1 MKAKT
6 LIVGG
11 CAVVA
16 LGGLLSWGFRADP
29 APVDLAEVVEAEMM
43 ITVNAD
49 GKTRIR
55 NVYEVA
61 APITGRAK
69 RSPVAVGDP
78 VVSGETVVAVVQPV
92 APSLLDSRSRA
103 SAEAA
108 IAEAE
113 AALRVAQSQ
122 VRQAE
127 EDLTLSQSNF
137 ARTAELVS
145 RGVATTSQ
153 LEGATQ
159 LRAIKQAALE
169 AAQSSQAM
177 AEGSLA
183 RARAALIQP
192 DVENPADDSCCV
204 VLHAPS
210 DGVVLSI
217 QSISE
222 RPVTMGAPLL
232 TIGRREDLEIVA
244 DLLSADAVKVAPG
257 ARAIV
262 ERWGGD
268 DPLEA
273 VLSKIEPSA
282 RTKVSALGIEEQR
295 VDVVFDLLSPPE
307 DRPGLGDGFAVF
319 LRVLEWE
326 GQDILQ
332 VPLSA
337 VFRNNGNWYAFRAE
351 GSVLRQ
357 VPVTL
362 GRMNSHV
369 AQVLDGLSPGDRVVV
384 HPSDRVSDGIPFVD
398 RAELE

>member
-11 CAVVA
+11 CAAVA
-16 LGGLLSWGFRADP
+16 LVGLMSWGFRTDP
-29 APVDLAEVVEAEMM
+29 APVDLAEVVQAEMS

-55 NVYEVA
+55 NVFEVA
-61 APITGRAK
+61 APITGRTK
-69 RSPVAVGDP
+69 RSPVTVGDA
-78 VVSGETVVAVVQPV
+78 VVAGETVVAVVQPV

-108 IAEAE
+108 VSEAE
-113 AALRVAQSQ
+113 AALRVAMSQ

-127 EDLTLSQSNF
+127 EDLTLSDSNY
-137 ARTAELVS
+137 ARTAELVN

-153 LEGATQ
+153 LEDATQ

-183 RARAALIQP
+183 RAQAALIQP

-204 VLHAPS
+204 VLHAPT
-210 DGVVLSI
+210 DGVVLSVE
-217 QSISE
+217 SISE
-222 RPVTMGAPLL
+222 RPVAMGAPLL
-232 TIGRREDLEIVA
+232 TVGRREDLEIVA
-244 DLLSADAVKVAPG
+244 DLLSSDSVRVEIG

-273 VLSKIEPSA
+273 VLRKIEPSA
-282 RTKVSALGIEEQR
+282 RTKISALGIEEQR

-319 LRVLEWE
+319 LRVIEWQE
-326 GQDILQ
+326 TDVLQ

-337 VFRNNGNWYAFRAE
+337 VFRSNGDWYVFRAE
-351 GSVLRQ
+351 GAVLQR

-362 GRMNSHV
+362 GRMNTRV
-369 AQVLDGLSPGDRVVV
+369 AQVLDGLAPGDRVVV
-384 HPSDRVSDGIPFVD
+384 HPSDRVSDGVRFVD